1 MTKSKYEIGDR
12 WNMFEDDKEDYLD
25 IDTLQAVWQAINDI
39 DRFSK
44 CRSKKCLL
52 REIGKFILQEIEST
66 SEWNEYQIDNF
77 KDYE

>member
-1 MTKSKYEIGDR
+1 
-12 WNMFEDDKEDYLD
+12 MFEDDKEDYLD

>member
-1 MTKSKYEIGDR
+1 MYGD
-12 WNMFEDDKEDYLD
+12 EQKDYLD

-39 DRFSK
+39 DRFSN

-52 REIGKFILQEIEST
+52 REIGKFILQEIESA